1 MQNHLGNILGYA
13 SDISVSEVIR
23 LTNQERAKSGLTQ
36 LQINSEL
43 SNAAAGKARDMFEKQ
58 YWSHTSPS
66 GTEPWDFITGAGY
79 SYRVAGENLARDFSN
94 TSSMVQAWMTSPTHR
109 DNIMHPR
116 YQEIG
121 IAVVNGSL
129 DGVETTLVVQ
139 MFGAPKVV
147 AVDPAPSI
155 VESAQAQ
162 DSQQPASNSKETLP
176 VIENLPVPETET
188 EVETV
193 VALGIQELKPTPL
206 NRQVAT
212 LPPELVAIKSN
223 PSETDPS
230 IISQILVP
238 VGTIEPKLLYSPLA
252 IAKAFGLGIV
262 LLMVFVLVYDLYV
275 SNNQNTVRIVGKNFA
290 HILFLLVVAFLIL
303 YFKGGVVE

>member
-1 MQNHLGNILGYA
+1 
-13 SDISVSEVIR
+13 
-23 LTNQERAKSGLTQ
+23 
-36 LQINSEL
+36 
-43 SNAAAGKARDMFEKQ
+43 
-58 YWSHTSPS
+58 
-66 GTEPWDFITGAGY
+66 
-79 SYRVAGENLARDFSN
+79 
-94 TSSMVQAWMTSPTHR
+94 
-109 DNIMHPR
+109 
-116 YQEIG
+116 
-121 IAVVNGSL
+121 
-129 DGVETTLVVQ
+129 

-162 DSQQPASNSKETLP
+162 DSQQPASNSNETLP

-193 VALGIQELKPTPL
+193 AALGVQELKPTPL